1 LYTHTNMPLINPLSN
16 LAFEAL
22 IKRCLWVCL
31 LFNFITIAAIAA
43 SPQDHNSALFSAF
56 KHLGDTAQNKRV
68 EVASNIYK
76 NTCRHLDE
84 PTAMSIL
91 DSVELLA
98 KKINDPALECSI
110 YVLRADYYSVNRGYN
125 QISIDYHQK
134 AVDFATEHEMPIETA
149 IYLHKKG
156 LFYFTFSHNIEA
168 CKYFL
173 QAYNKLK
180 QVGLDNV
187 PDISRYLAEQAQ
199 FYYALR
205 DYDTARPL
213 LQLALKYP
221 ISQIRIRINL
231 TTAIG
236 LIFRSTGHYPAAIDY
251 FNRALKI
258 AVAHKDTAWIAISK
272 GNIGSVY
279 FMHGDY
285 QKAIPDLL
293 VDYQASMRYKEFSNA
308 AKTLL
313 RLSHINIYYKQ
324 YAQATARVDSAE
336 AMIKG
341 SKEDVLPVIAE
352 IYKQKGTLAQIA
364 GRYKDAVTFINQY
377 IASRDSIARRDNS
390 GEVERIKFKSANEN
404 YRNQINN
411 IKTIADVGAFK
422 RNAVIFIL
430 FLLIIIF
437 VMIFTRFRLNAKRD
451 QELLL
456 IRKKRVDEKLKNAAE
471 SLQLYTENLKQSNT
485 LIETF
490 KAEIERFKEQSTDRA
505 GAEHLE
511 KLMQA
516 HIMTDDTWS
525 EFKKLF
531 TKAHGGFFTRLR
543 NTYPYLTDTDMRLL
557 SLVKL
562 GLNNREMANM
572 LGITVEGIKKSKQR
586 LRKKMQLPA
595 EIDIEH
601 IVASF

>member
-1 LYTHTNMPLINPLSN
+1 MPLINYPFDLN
-16 LAFEAL
+16 FVAL

-31 LFNFITIAAIAA
+31 FFSFITISGFAA
-43 SPQDHNSALFSAF
+43 PRQDHNSIIFSSF
-56 KHLGDTAQNKRV
+56 KHLSDTAQTRRV
-68 EVASNIYK
+68 EAASNIYK

-98 KKINDPALECSI
+98 KKINDPSLECSI

-125 QISIDYHQK
+125 SLSIDYHQK
-134 AVDFATEHEMPIETA
+134 AIDFAVEHEMPIEMA

-168 CKYFL
+168 CQYFL
-173 QAYNKLK
+173 QAYNKFK
-180 QVGLDNV
+180 QIGLNNI
-187 PDISRYLAEQAQ
+187 PDVSRYLAEQAQ

-279 FMHGDY
+279 FMQGDY
-285 QKAIPDLL
+285 QKAIPELL
-293 VDYQASMRYKEFSNA
+293 VDYQASMHYKEFVNA

-336 AMIKG
+336 AMIKD
-341 SKEDVLPVIAE
+341 SKEDVLPVMSE
-352 IYKQKGTLAQIA
+352 IYNQRSTLCQMA
-364 GRYKDAVTFINQY
+364 GRYKDAVIYTNKY
-377 IASRDSIARRDNS
+377 LASKDSIARRDNI
-390 GEVERIKFKSANEN
+390 GEIERVKFKFSAEN

-437 VMIFTRFRLNAKRD
+437 VLLFTRFRLNAKRD
-451 QELLL
+451 QELLM
-456 IRKKRVDEKLKNAAE
+456 IRKRRVDEKLKNAAE
-471 SLQLYTENLKQSNT
+471 SLQLYTENLKQNNA

-490 KAEIERFKEQSTDRA
+490 KAEIERFKAQSTDRA

-516 HIMTDDTWS
+516 HIMTDDTWN

-531 TKAHGGFFTRLR
+531 TKVHGGFFTRLR
-543 NTYPYLTDTDMRLL
+543 STYPYLTDTDMRML

-586 LRKKMQLPA
+586 LRKKMQLSP
-595 EIDIEH
+595 EVDIEH

>member
-1 LYTHTNMPLINPLSN
+1 MSLISYSFNKNVP
-16 LAFEAL
+16 AL
-22 IKRCLWVCL
+22 FKQCLFFCL
-31 LFNFITIAAIAA
+31 LLIFIHPLA
-43 SPQDHNSALFSAF
+43 SANSRQDRNSVIFSSF
-56 KHLGDTAQNKRV
+56 KHLGDTAPTKRV
-68 EVASNIYK
+68 ELASNIYK
-76 NTCRHLDE
+76 STCRHLDE
-84 PTAMSIL
+84 PVAMSIL
-91 DSVELLA
+91 DSVELLS
-98 KKINDPALECSI
+98 KNINDLSLECSI

-125 QISIDYHQK
+125 SLSIDYHQK
-134 AVDFATEHEMPIETA
+134 AIDFALRHEMPLETA

-168 CKYFL
+168 CQYFL
-173 QAYNKLK
+173 QAYDKFK
-180 QVGLDNV
+180 QIGLDNV
-187 PDISRYLAEQAQ
+187 PDISRYLAEQGQ

-205 DYDTARPL
+205 DYDSARPL

-231 TTAIG
+231 TTAIA
-236 LIFRSTGHYPAAIDY
+236 LIFRSTKNYPAAIDY
-251 FNRALKI
+251 FNKALDI
-258 AVAHKDTAWIAISK
+258 AVAHKDTAWIAITK

-279 FMHGDY
+279 FMQGDY

-293 VDYQASMRYKEFSNA
+293 VDYQACMKYKEFSNA

-341 SKEDVLPVIAE
+341 SKEDVLGIMCE
-352 IYKQKGTLAQIA
+352 IYNQRSTLAQVS
-364 GRYKDAVTFINQY
+364 GQYKDAVMFTNKYQ
-377 IASRDSIARRDNS
+377 ASRDSIARRDNI
-390 GEVERIKFKSANEN
+390 GEVERVKLKYATEN
-404 YRNQINN
+404 YRNQIST

-430 FLLIIIF
+430 FLLIVIF
-437 VMIFTRFRLNAKRD
+437 VLVFNRFRLNAKRD

-456 IRKKRVDEKLKNAAE
+456 IRKKRVDEKLKSAAE
-471 SLQLYTENLKQSNT
+471 SLKLYTENLKQNNA

-505 GAEHLE
+505 GDEHLE

-516 HIMTDDTWS
+516 HIMTDDTWN

-531 TKAHGGFFTRLR
+531 TKVHGGFFARLR
-543 NTYPYLTDTDMRLL
+543 STYPYLTDTDTRLL

-586 LRKKMQLPA
+586 LRKKMELPS
-595 EIDIEH
+595 ETDIEH